1 VCENVRVAEERYKL
15 AVQRATEIY
24 NATVKRAYDAH
35 LAELEDANNNVETVS
50 ADLSECWGI
59 GLMKM

>member
-1 VCENVRVAEERYKL
+1 VRVAEERYKL

-35 LAELEDANNNVETVS
+35 LGELEDANNDIETVPYS
-50 ADLSECWGI
+50 YRSSRRDHHHRHGY
-59 GLMKM
+59 